1 MWLYSSARYSVYLVR
16 MSWASVSQ
24 FPFLPCM
31 VLACPCFVLVKTFNS
46 WYAFSLTFFLM
57 LPTIPWQCR
66 SIQDSFFPPFSWS
79 SCFLGLL
86 FELFLTPFRCPMSSL
101 LRCPLLVTNIQ
112 YVSCDPRFFDC
123 SAFANDLASFSVIA
137 VLKGSSTSR
146 MVTGAYY
153 AYQYNYYV
161 GLSVLLTRFW
171 ADFTSSLWNFSRWG
185 ADSHETSL
193 ALRTTVLCS
202 A

>member
-1 MWLYSSARYSVYLVR
+1 MLSRWRSFWCYQQYLDNVGQ
-16 MSWASVSQ
+16 SKI
-24 FPFLPCM
+24 L
-31 VLACPCFVLVKTFNS
+31 
-46 WYAFSLTFFLM
+46 
-57 LPTIPWQCR
+57 
-66 SIQDSFFPPFSWS
+66 FFPPFSWS

-86 FELFLTPFRCPMSSL
+86 FELFLAPFRCPMSSL

-161 GLSVLLTRFW
+161 GQSVLLTRFW
-171 ADFTSSLWNFSRWG
+171 ADFTSALWNFCRWG

-193 ALRTTVLCS
+193 AFKRDSCIHRLNWALPM
-202 A
+202 